1 MAIANHCTS
10 QVPSH
15 EGQGI
20 DLSFDNKSWRGWFA
34 IIVTVGLAY
43 FLAARLG
50 LILRAKPGNV
60 AVFWPAAGVA
70 IGALIALG
78 PKARVP
84 VVAAVAIATIASKL
98 ILTGNPWLAVAF
110 AIVCA
115 GQTVLTPWLL
125 EYWFGRAFKLDDVRQ
140 ILGFVVASTAGAAFA
155 ALGVVALSASP
166 PSRPPLSMCG
176 ASGSCRA
183 CWGRSRS
190 PLSWLAWVQPARP
203 ADTPR
208 ADRGNGRPGDAGR
221 PQRALDFAA
230 ARDLG
235 HRLARRR
242 RVSRP
247 ALDCGA
253 LPAGVRGRC
262 GIRRSPDR
270 SLVGNFS
277 RRALRRREPPVSDR
291 ILAAQT
297 LAMTGA
303 LIVLILAALFSE
315 RNRSEAA
322 LKMSNERLQLAL
334 SGASLGA
341 FSVDVA
347 TGRLE
352 CDARAAFIH
361 GHHTLP
367 RTLLEGRRFVHPED
381 LRAVDAAFAEARR
394 GEGVWS
400 AEYRVIHPLGHPH
413 AGETRW
419 VAIEGSVLR
428 NAEGVAVRSLGIT
441 HDITDRKLAE
451 RALVERNAQLA
462 LAGKAALVGSFAYDV
477 GSGRMDVSA
486 GYVAIHGLPE
496 GTEETT
502 RAEWRARVHPE
513 DLPRL
518 DASLRSDV
526 DARRTEHHC
535 DYRIVRSRGEV
546 RWIEARSVIS
556 YDQNG
561 DPLQLVGANIDVTE
575 RKNADLTLAERNMQL
590 ALAGKSALVGSFAYD
605 ADTEMMQIS
614 DGYAAIYGFPDGT
627 TKIACSQWQRGVF
640 PEDLLRWEKIRS
652 RALRERREEYSWE
665 YRIVRPG
672 GDIRSIE
679 ARVFISYNGDGRP
692 QRLVGVDIDVTERRR
707 AEDHQRMLAAELDHR
722 VKNVLAVVSA
732 VAAQTRDASASM
744 DHFVAA
750 FHGRIQAMASTHEL
764 LSGRRWQGIPLKDL
778 LRRQLA
784 PYSTYDNTSIGGPEV
799 LLLAE
804 AGQALALVLHE
815 LTTNAAKHG
824 ALSTRAGLVTV
835 RWRFAAASGRLIIEW
850 LEAGRS
856 ASGAQGK
863 PGYGTSVIRQLLP
876 YELDGAVEFSITSKE
891 VRCRIEIPAKW
902 IAADRRINDNVR
914 RPLIVQRPVQE
925 QVE

>member
-1 MAIANHCTS
+1 M
-10 QVPSH
+10 
-15 EGQGI
+15 
-20 DLSFDNKSWRGWFA
+20 
-34 IIVTVGLAY
+34 
-43 FLAARLG
+43 
-50 LILRAKPGNV
+50 
-60 AVFWPAAGVA
+60 
-70 IGALIALG
+70 
-78 PKARVP
+78 
-84 VVAAVAIATIASKL
+84 
-98 ILTGNPWLAVAF
+98 
-110 AIVCA
+110 
-115 GQTVLTPWLL
+115 
-125 EYWFGRAFKLDDVRQ
+125 
-140 ILGFVVASTAGAAFA
+140 
-155 ALGVVALSASP
+155 
-166 PSRPPLSMCG
+166 
-176 ASGSCRA
+176 
-183 CWGRSRS
+183 
-190 PLSWLAWVQPARP
+190 
-203 ADTPR
+203 
-208 ADRGNGRPGDAGR
+208 
-221 PQRALDFAA
+221 
-230 ARDLG
+230 
-235 HRLARRR
+235 
-242 RVSRP
+242 
-247 ALDCGA
+247 
-253 LPAGVRGRC
+253 
-262 GIRRSPDR
+262 
-270 SLVGNFS
+270 SL
-277 RRALRRREPPVSDR
+277 PVSDR

-297 LAMTGA
+297 LAITGA

-315 RNRSEAA
+315 RNRNEAA

-352 CDARAAFIH
+352 CDARAALIH

-400 AEYRVIHPLGHPH
+400 AEYRVIYPLGHPH

-518 DASLRSDV
+518 DASLRSDL

-627 TKIACSQWQRGVF
+627 TEIACSQWQRGVF

-856 ASGAQGK
+856 DSGAQGQ